1 MSKANRT
8 KKTSVLIVI
17 TLLLPQLWQPE
28 ITFVIRVVSRKK
40 KWKKKRKER
49 NYLCQNFLPSGSSL
63 VTMKRCSDIFPV
75 CNKKRRAPT

>member
-40 KWKKKRKER
+40 KWKKKRKE
-49 NYLCQNFLPSGSSL
+49 
-63 VTMKRCSDIFPV
+63 
-75 CNKKRRAPT
+75 KKEITFVKLFAIRI